1 MKNNML
7 TKLVF
12 ISDRLPEFRNYF
24 RSDHSNHFRLDMLSH
39 TEANQRYIY
48 HNYYELFIIDLR
60 EPWLS
65 IPQWIREQ
73 TQQHYFHLFIFIT
86 DKPLNP
92 LLTKLLGQRIFK
104 TISFEEAKDNL
115 SAFTEEVAHFFEE
128 HQYKYDKSKFITEV
142 PFEGLIGDHPSVKR
156 INDFIKLVSRARFAP
171 CLISGEGG
179 TGKTLCAHL
188 IHHAN
193 DLHDD
198 LFFVKNCEKA
208 TTSEL
213 LGDLFGVDDE
223 SGIYGPKRHGL
234 FEIYNGGTI
243 VLQNIEKMP
252 PDVQDKLLLYLEDKI
267 FRPLGSNRV
276 IESSV
281 RIIAM
286 SEYKLDRLVKRRD
299 FNPDLFFHLN
309 AFEISLPP
317 LRERGEDI
325 LLLSDYYLQYAAQ
338 VLAKAVH
345 SISLPAQRLLK
356 EYAWPGN
363 IRQLKQ
369 VLEKAVLHCK
379 SSEISLEDLPDYVN
393 GGQSSFHEDNHLGN
407 CSLKEIE
414 RLHIERVLANTNGN
428 KSKAAALLQI
438 SRTTLREKLRQYAI
452 D

>member
-1 MKNNML
+1 
-7 TKLVF
+7 V
-12 ISDRLPEFRNYF
+12 
-24 RSDHSNHFRLDMLSH
+24 
-39 TEANQRYIY
+39 
-48 HNYYELFIIDLR
+48 
-60 EPWLS
+60 
-65 IPQWIREQ
+65 
-73 TQQHYFHLFIFIT
+73 
-86 DKPLNP
+86 
-92 LLTKLLGQRIFK
+92 G
-104 TISFEEAKDNL
+104 
-115 SAFTEEVAHFFEE
+115 
-128 HQYKYDKSKFITEV
+128 
-142 PFEGLIGDHPSVKR
+142 GHPSVKR

-171 CLISGEGG
+171 CLISGESGS
-179 TGKTLCAHL
+179 GKTLCAQL

-198 LFFVKNCEKA
+198 LFFIKDCEKA
-208 TTSEL
+208 TTNEL

-223 SGIYGPKRHGL
+223 SGIYGPKRRGL
-234 FEIYNGGTI
+234 LEVYTGGTI

-267 FRPLGSNRV
+267 FRPLGSNRI

-286 SEYKLDRLVKRRD
+286 STYKLDQFVKRRD

-325 LLLSDYYLQYAAQ
+325 LLLSDYYLQFAAQ
-338 VLAKAVH
+338 ILAKPVH
-345 SISLPAQRLLK
+345 SLSLPVQRLLK

-363 IRQLKQ
+363 IRELKL
-369 VLEKAVLHCK
+369 VLEQAVMRSK
-379 SSEISLEDLPDYVN
+379 SREIGLDDLPEYIN
-393 GGQSSFHEDNHLGN
+393 GGRSSSSEDNHLGN

-438 SRTTLREKLRQYAI
+438 SRTTLREKLKQYAI

>member
-1 MKNNML
+1 ML

-12 ISDRLPEFRNYF
+12 ISDRLPEFQKYF
-24 RSDHSNHFRLDMLSH
+24 RSDHAFNVRLDMLTH

-48 HNYYELFIIDLR
+48 RNFYEVFIVDLSV
-60 EPWLS
+60 PWLS
-65 IPQWIREQ
+65 VPQWIREQ
-73 TQQHYFHLFIFIT
+73 AQQYYFHQFIFIS
-86 DKPLNP
+86 DKPINP
-92 LLTKLLGQRIFK
+92 LITKLLGPRIFK
-104 TISFEEAKDNL
+104 TVSFKEAQTDLN
-115 SAFTEEVAHFFEE
+115 SITEEVSRFFDD
-128 HQYKYDKSKFITEV
+128 HQYQYDKSKFITET
-142 PFEGLIGDHPSVKR
+142 PFEGLVGEHPSVKR

-171 CLISGEGG
+171 CLISGANG

-188 IHHAN
+188 IHHVN

-198 LFFVKNCEKA
+198 MFFVKDCEKA
-208 TTSEL
+208 TTNEL

-223 SGIYGPKRHGL
+223 SGIYGPKRRGL
-234 FEIYNGGTI
+234 LEIYSGGTI
-243 VLQNIEKMP
+243 VLRNIEKLP

-286 SEYKLDRLVKRRD
+286 SEHKLERFVKRRD

-317 LRERGEDI
+317 LQERGEDI
-325 LLLSDYYLQYAAQ
+325 LLLADYYLQFTAQ
-338 VLAKAVH
+338 LLAKPVQ

-356 EYAWPGN
+356 EYIWPGN

-369 VLEKAVLHCK
+369 VMEQAVLHCK
-379 SSEISLEDLPDYVN
+379 STEIGLDDLPDYLN
-393 GGQSSFHEDNHLGN
+393 GGQNSSHEDNHLGN

-414 RLHIERVLANTNGN
+414 RLHIERVLMNTNGN

-438 SRTTLREKLRQYAI
+438 SRTTLREKLKQYAI
-452 D
+452 P

>member
-1 MKNNML
+1 ML

-12 ISDRLPEFRNYF
+12 ISDRLPEFRKYF
-24 RSDHSNHFRLDMLSH
+24 RSDHAYHLRLDMLTH

-48 HNYYELFIIDLR
+48 RDYYELFIVDLR

-86 DKPLNP
+86 EKPLNP
-92 LLTKLLGQRIFK
+92 LLTQLLGQRIFK
-104 TISFEEAKDNL
+104 TISFDEARENL

-128 HQYKYDKSKFITEV
+128 HQYQYDKSKFLTEA
-142 PFEGLIGDHPSVKR
+142 PFEGLVGGHPSVKR

-171 CLISGEGG
+171 CLISGESGS
-179 TGKTLCAHL
+179 GKTLCAQL

-198 LFFVKNCEKA
+198 LFFIKDCEKA
-208 TTSEL
+208 TTNEL

-223 SGIYGPKRHGL
+223 SGIYGPKRRGL
-234 FEIYNGGTI
+234 LEVYTGGTI

-267 FRPLGSNRV
+267 FRPLGSNRI

-286 SEYKLDRLVKRRD
+286 STYKLDQFVKRRD

-325 LLLSDYYLQYAAQ
+325 LLLSDYYLQFAAQ
-338 VLAKAVH
+338 ILAKPVH
-345 SISLPAQRLLK
+345 SLSLPVQRLLK

-363 IRQLKQ
+363 IRELKL
-369 VLEKAVLHCK
+369 VLEQAVMRSK
-379 SSEISLEDLPDYVN
+379 SREIGLDDLPEYIN
-393 GGQSSFHEDNHLGN
+393 GGQSSSSEDNHLGN

-438 SRTTLREKLRQYAI
+438 SRTTLREKLKQYAI